1 MSCTR
6 YLTPAEPSA
15 TAEACHQDRMV
26 QGEVQGSWGSNPA
39 STTCK
44 LCGLRQLCLSFLTG
58 KMGWG
63 RIQYSRSS
71 MQDAII
77 VRQWPKGVSDSSSH
91 PLLLTLDR
99 NNNNSSISLNL
110 EQN

>member
-1 MSCTR
+1 
-6 YLTPAEPSA
+6 
-15 TAEACHQDRMV
+15 
-26 QGEVQGSWGSNPA
+26 
-39 STTCK
+39 
-44 LCGLRQLCLSFLTG
+44 
-58 KMGWG
+58 
-63 RIQYSRSS
+63 